1 MEEERERFYSRL
13 STIPGIRTMPSIGQW
28 ILLKVENPGEMARR
42 LNRALEPSVVTVPRN
57 VPNAIRIPVR
67 DPKSNEELFVAL
79 RELAK
84 KKARQRFYQELRND
98 AIEPDGQSALLEAD
112 LEDSGETHDAE
123 TSTAP

>member
-1 MEEERERFYSRL
+1 
-13 STIPGIRTMPSIGQW
+13 
-28 ILLKVENPGEMARR
+28 
-42 LNRALEPSVVTVPRN
+42 

-84 KKARQRFYQELRND
+84 KKARQRFYQELRKD
-98 AIEPDGQSALLEAD
+98 AIEPGGQSALLELD